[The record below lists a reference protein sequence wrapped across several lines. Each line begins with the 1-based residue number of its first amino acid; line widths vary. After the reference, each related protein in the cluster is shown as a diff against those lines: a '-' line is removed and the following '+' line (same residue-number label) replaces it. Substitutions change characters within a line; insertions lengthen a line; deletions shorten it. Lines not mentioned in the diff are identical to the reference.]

1 MFNPLKKTVTIE
13 TLAKVVIQYV
23 IMQCKGIL
31 LEYLLTLGNLSVKN
45 LCFKVKISFKLND
58 FFHPKKCI
66 VERKLEFA
74 LY

>member
-45 LCFKVKISFKLND
+45 LCSVSSEMI
-58 FFHPKKCI
+58 FFI
-66 VERKLEFA
+66 QRNV
-74 LY
+74 